1 MSMANRFAISSDTF
15 SHSQVRAVLAVR
27 PRFYLDHA
35 ATSWPKPPGSLAACI
50 DYQTSNGAAA
60 GRGVY
65 QSAEVASELVRTT
78 RQAIAKIIGA
88 PNANDIALCSN
99 GTQALNA
106 AILGLLQSKSF
117 RGCHVLTTA
126 IEHNS
131 VLRPLQLATHSCG
144 ITWTAVTCD
153 NNGWVDPSH
162 LRDAM
167 RTNTRLVVVNHV
179 SNVTGTVQDIPA
191 MAAIARERDALFLV
205 DAAQSLGYLPIDVV
219 KEGIDMLAA
228 PGHKGAGG
236 MLGTGILYVRSDL
249 QKQMEPI
256 WIGGTGT
263 QSDSIEGPFDWL
275 AAMESGNSNLPAI
288 ASLKAGL
295 EWLQK
300 QKRNDFMSTWTA
312 TILQAIQQSGTL
324 KLIGPGLDDPDRKR
338 LPVFSLISDTL
349 TCHEAAMLLDSALG
363 VEARSGFHCAGLI
376 HDCLR
381 TKVCGGTLRL
391 SLGHTSTIADVD
403 AAVAGIEL
411 LASM

>member
-1 MSMANRFAISSDTF
+1 MANLSATSSDTF
-15 SHSQVRAVLAVR
+15 FHSQAGPGLADR

-65 QSAEVASELVRTT
+65 QSAEAASELVRTT
-78 RQAIAKIIGA
+78 RQAIVKLINA
-88 PNANDIALCSN
+88 PNANDIALCCN

-106 AILGLLQSKSF
+106 AILGLLQSKSM
-117 RGCHVLTTA
+117 RGCHVVTTA
-126 IEHNS
+126 TEHNS

-144 ITWTAVTCD
+144 ITWTAVPCD
-153 NNGWVDPSH
+153 TSGWVAPIQ

-167 RTNTRLVVVNHV
+167 TTNTRLVVVNHV
-179 SNVTGTVQDIPA
+179 SNVTGTVQDIRA
-191 MAAIARERDALFLV
+191 IAAIARERKALFLV

-219 KEGIDMLAA
+219 NDGIDMLAA

-249 QKQMEPI
+249 QKQMEPV

-275 AAMESGNSNLPAI
+275 SAVESGNSNLPAI

-295 EWLQK
+295 EWLREHK
-300 QKRNDFMSTWTA
+300 SLDSMRIWSEA
-312 TILQAIQQSGTL
+312 ILNAIQQSPSL
-324 KLIGPGLDDPDRKR
+324 KLIGLGLDDQERNR
-338 LPVFSLISDTL
+338 LPVFSLICETL
-349 TCHEAAMLLDSALG
+349 SCHEAAMLLDSACG

-376 HDCLR
+376 HNYLGTQDR
-381 TKVCGGTLRL
+381 GGTLRL
-391 SLGHTSTIADVD
+391 SLGHTSTLADVK
-403 AAVAGIEL
+403 AAIAGIQIL
-411 LASM
+411 GSM